1 MKKTADAIHKELFEL
16 IPTLSAGTFSDRSSS
31 VYPGLDDSARNSSIS
46 LSMLPSK
53 PKIFYG
59 REVELEHIVE
69 IFDQDLP
76 RIAILGGGGMGKTS
90 LARAAFH
97 HPEIAAKFEHRFFVS
112 AESATTSI
120 ELAALISLHLGIGP
134 GQDLTKAVVQY
145 FSKQSPSLLILDN
158 LETPWEPIHC
168 RPGVEEFLSL
178 LTDVAHL
185 ALIITMRGTERPG
198 KVRWTRPFLLPLQ
211 PLSDDAALQTFIDI
225 TDNTYEDADM
235 KQLLSFT
242 DNMPLAVDLL
252 AHLVYFEG
260 LSSVLTRWELEKT
273 SLLSDGHDKRSN
285 LDVSIVVSLS
295 SPRITTG
302 AKELLSLLS
311 ILPDGLSDIELIQ
324 SNLPIQDVLSSKS
337 ILLATSLAYQN
348 DKKRLKSL
356 VPIREHILQS
366 SPPSQSLLQSFGKHF
381 HTLLELYRRN
391 HGVQLAAVV

>member
-1 MKKTADAIHKELFEL
+1 
-16 IPTLSAGTFSDRSSS
+16 
-31 VYPGLDDSARNSSIS
+31 
-46 LSMLPSK
+46 
-53 PKIFYG
+53 
-59 REVELEHIVE
+59 
-69 IFDQDLP
+69 
-76 RIAILGGGGMGKTS
+76 
-90 LARAAFH
+90 
-97 HPEIAAKFEHRFFVS
+97 
-112 AESATTSI
+112 
-120 ELAALISLHLGIGP
+120 
-134 GQDLTKAVVQY
+134 
-145 FSKQSPSLLILDN
+145 
-158 LETPWEPIHC
+158 
-168 RPGVEEFLSL
+168 
-178 LTDVAHL
+178 
-185 ALIITMRGTERPG
+185 
-198 KVRWTRPFLLPLQ
+198 
-211 PLSDDAALQTFIDI
+211 
-225 TDNTYEDADM
+225 M

-273 SLLSDGHDKRSN
+273 SLLSDGHDRRSN

-366 SPPSQSLLQSFGKHF
+366 SPPSQSLLQPFGKHF

-391 HGVQLAAVV
+391 HGVQLAAVVDQITPNLGNLQQVLHLGLHADNPDLADTIYCAVSLNAFYRATGRSRTTIMLMSYVPPIFPKPSDRRLETSFITEVLLSHLGKPIATAEVLISRAISHFQHFHDLILEGERHSQFVQLFNLLSY